1 MPTNHLYTVSG
12 TLLARNVTRAEAIAI
27 SNFARRPVYWG
38 SDVVEKPESI
48 GGHYMS
54 HSAKKN
60 PSGVPYGN

>member
-38 SDVVEKPESI
+38 SDVVEKPELI
-48 GGHYMS
+48 GEHY
-54 HSAKKN
+54 APPVTKDLG
-60 PSGVPYGN
+60 GVPYGN